1 MPVTHFTLMIV
12 TYIRVS
18 ALDAFDIFH
27 RAPLNSMTYITV
39 PLMTL
44 KYFYNSALDAN
55 ISKTAPLITVTYFTV
70 SALDTRDI
78 LQLCSSALNQ
88 TNSLLCARVSGADV
102 VQGSF
107 IILPYHSG
115 FQRSMIYDLWC
126 RADIWKIREFSG
138 PMSRLA
144 KCHEC
149 HKQHLCT
156 IFRAWENF

>member
-115 FQRSMIYDLWC
+115 FQRSMIYDAELT
-126 RADIWKIREFSG
+126 SG
-138 PMSRLA
+138 KSGDWMDQWAELQNVTNTINSVCVKFPRLG
-144 KCHEC
+144 
-149 HKQHLCT
+149 
-156 IFRAWENF
+156 